1 MQKYYPQTLNM
12 QIPQEMPYVRLP
24 VDNIDEKIEK
34 LSESYN
40 IEKRQKVKEF
50 VNNNPKL
57 IQYLDKIT
65 PIINNYFPH
74 NLKTLTFCE
83 DPEFEELNDIT
94 IYIHTTES
102 EYPADWKKYDE
113 LETEILTRNDFSTKI
128 KQLVSISLWFL

>member
-1 MQKYYPQTLNM
+1 MQKFLPQNQNM
-12 QIPQEMPYVRLP
+12 KIPPERQFAGLES
-24 VDNIDEKIEK
+24 DNINEKIEK

-40 IEKRQKVKEF
+40 IEKRQKVEEF
-50 VNNNPKL
+50 MNDNPEL

-102 EYPADWKKYDE
+102 QYPADLKKYDE
-113 LETEILTRNDFSTKI
+113 LETEVLRRNDFSKT